1 MIFILLALESKSA
14 KNYWVLGTIH
24 CFQQT
29 SVNETE
35 AIKAVHNFSYLQLP
49 SEQSHKNTE
58 IQSSYFLCS
67 YIENLL
73 KCKEHKKHQWS
84 SWECFCLTTVEQLD
98 WMLRVNLDSQAIT
111 RNKVIFLFLPGLDI
125 LPYWMEGREGK
136 GKREKKNEPNC
147 L

>member
-73 KCKEHKKHQWS
+73 KCKEHKNINEAAENVFALPQWNNLIGC
-84 SWECFCLTTVEQLD
+84 WEWIWIAKQ
-98 WMLRVNLDSQAIT
+98 
-111 RNKVIFLFLPGLDI
+111 
-125 LPYWMEGREGK
+125 
-136 GKREKKNEPNC
+136 
-147 L
+147 